1 MVVKNKIYKALKMVK
16 DPLKG
21 NQGEGSYFY
30 AKNLRFLTHTEEATG
45 GFVLEKGN
53 DISFSI
59 PEVTIDYSST
69 SFKYIVK
76 GKPKEL
82 KYTAENTTTPRC
94 DIESDFADGTKSTG
108 SIIHGHSISR
118 DGIVIFSTNNLGFD
132 CIWYVADTAIK
143 EIKLIY
149 CRNLGFSTEN
159 PIQAHSNYENEN
171 IDKTYWIDGKA
182 QQRSVNVKD
191 KKLVDLKVNVL
202 NMVGNFNLSQPQI
215 TDTFVGGTHTSGMI
229 QYAYNLYR
237 VNGSQTKISPLS
249 ELVPLDKD
257 VYGGGELNEVVSRTV
272 ALKISDLDKSYS
284 NIKLYAVK
292 YTSFNLSPSISVI
305 VDQGIPS
312 SGSIEYYDDGSILL
326 GISNETFLFLGGDI
340 IIPKSMEVK
349 NNRMF
354 LTNYSEKVYE
364 LAVNG
369 IDVADGCRAF
379 SFDDNGN
386 AKVAKSMKTISDPL
400 SGYVSAVPDN
410 EELIS
415 FHKSTPASPPSNH
428 SCINV
433 DYYKYNKNANG
444 YPGGTGKF
452 LKYTLTRSRVDD
464 ADNFTEEDAKGR
476 FYKDG
481 EIYRLAIQFY
491 NKYGEVTTPKWIADF
506 VTQQLSEGNLT
517 GYYGTLKVELL
528 PAFSIWF
535 SSLPEEQRPV
545 GYKILRAE
553 RKIKDRTVVAQ
564 GIING
569 MVALDVETKNKRPAD
584 FTVDAENFCH
594 KSSTIK
600 IPSLIRPFDDSL
612 CPLLSAKSYKSLGG
626 PNIVSGNAVLYEE
639 EKVNPLFGLFSPAA
653 AFATL
658 FANSGNKKRYY
669 GNISEVYTANAGEDA
684 RKFSMQFNKLMQFH
698 CPEIEFD
705 LISKIN
711 SKQLTVIGGLKNTN
725 NAWWGKELNAA
736 SKQVIS
742 ETKTDGYISP
752 SDKRAIDA
760 SIESLSGDRKNIQDF
775 ALFGPSGNKDN
786 YDTHHFYREF
796 NADKKSI
803 AGSVAGAFTFSKKNF
818 EIYGSPEVA
827 ERGQGRKRYKNNPEL
842 VYVNTMEPMSSDTFE
857 NASRPGKSSNMG
869 VPGINSVAS
878 HACRSA
884 FFALGADGDEM
895 KVRRGLEDVFAQSGL
910 TDKSSVI
917 LCEFKTEPFLLYV
930 GSIYGGNS
938 YEDKKRTPYIEIG
951 SYNKIT
957 NLTCF
962 IKNPGDTFV
971 ANYKF
976 ERISKNGV
984 ESNAANTSHVTEI
997 VSYTTETSI
1006 DLRRRNDLSLTAWDS
1021 KFSPLYEDYKKYN
1034 RVYSQEPNLIYR
1046 IDRDYNFRAV
1056 STFETSI
1063 ISTKEKIPNEPI
1075 DSWTDLLINE
1085 QMSIDGRYG
1094 PINALISH
1102 GDEVFAFQDRAIA
1115 RISILPRVQISGND
1129 GIAVQLGT
1137 GQLFNE
1143 YKYITTKSGSVNKWG
1158 VVSTEKA
1165 LYYID
1170 ALNKS
1175 FCSISNEGLINISD
1189 SEGFHK
1195 EFQDIINQAFVDA
1208 DNPIKKAGV
1217 SLGYDPITNDVYVSI
1232 FNETG
1237 CYTIAYNEGT
1247 KGFTSYYDYDSPMY
1261 MFNKKEM
1268 LTISPKNGALV
1279 YKNFTGKHGVFYGE
1293 VREAAYS
1300 VVLAPEPFVECL
1312 FNNIEF
1318 NCLSKDSI
1326 GRESLITWDK
1336 VRLSNEFQDSGYVD
1350 LINRTNIRKKNRQH
1364 RITLPRQK
1372 NSRDRVRNNW
1382 AVMELKITNSSGISM
1397 AMNDIVLYY
1406 SPNYI
1411 VIQ

>member
-1 MVVKNKIYKALKMVK
+1 MTVRQKIYKPLKMVK
-16 DPLKG
+16 DLLKG
-21 NQGEGSYFY
+21 KQAEGSYFH
-30 AKNLRFLTHTEEATG
+30 AKNLRFITHTEEATG

-53 DISFSI
+53 DISFI
-59 PEVTIDYSST
+59 LPEVTVDYSST
-69 SFKYIVK
+69 SFKYTVN
-76 GKPKEL
+76 GKAKSL
-82 KYTAENTTTPRC
+82 KYTLTQDSE
-94 DIESDFADGTKSTG
+94 IQKDFADQAKSAG
-108 SIIHGHSISR
+108 SVFHGHSISR

-132 CIWYVADTAIK
+132 CIWYVKDEAIK
-143 EIKLIY
+143 DIKLVY
-149 CRNLGFSTEN
+149 CRNLGFSSNN

-191 KKLVDLKVNVL
+191 PKLVDLKINVL
-202 NMVGNFNLSQPQI
+202 NMVGDFNLSQPQI
-215 TDTFVGGTHTSGMI
+215 TDTFVGGSHTSGMI

-272 ALKISDLDKSYS
+272 SLKIDGLDQSYT
-284 NIKLYAVK
+284 NVKIYAVK
-292 YTSFNLSPSISVI
+292 YTSYNLSPSISVI

-312 SGSIEYYDDGSILL
+312 TGTLEYYDDGSVLL

-354 LTNYSEKVYE
+354 LTNYAEKVYD
-364 LAVNG
+364 LVVDG

-379 SFDDNGN
+379 SFDENGN
-386 AKVAKSMKTISDPL
+386 SKIARSMKTITDEL
-400 SGYVSAVPDN
+400 TDYVSVVPVN
-410 EELIS
+410 EDLMT
-415 FHKSTPASPPSNH
+415 FHKSAPASPSSNH

-433 DYYKYNKNANG
+433 DYYKYNQNANG
-444 YPGGTGKF
+444 YPGGTGRF
-452 LKYTLTRSRVDD
+452 LKYTLTRSRVGDVD
-464 ADNFTEEDAKGR
+464 KFSEEDAKGR

-528 PAFSIWF
+528 PAFTTWI

-553 RKIKDRTVVAQ
+553 RKIKDRTVIAQ

-569 MVALDVETKNKRPAD
+569 MVALDVETKGNRPSN
-584 FTVDAENFCH
+584 FTVEAENFCH
-594 KSSTIK
+594 KSSAIK

-612 CPLLSAKSYKSLGG
+612 CPLLSVKSYKNLIN
-626 PNIVSGNAVLYEE
+626 PNIVSGNPVLYEE
-639 EKVNPLFGLFSPAA
+639 KKVGDLVGNFSPLGP
-653 AFATL
+653 FLSL

-669 GNISEVYTANAGEDA
+669 GNISEVYSGNSGDDA

-711 SKQLTVIGGLKNTN
+711 SKQLTVIGGLKNTD
-725 NAWWGKELNAA
+725 NAWWGKELNSS
-736 SKQVIS
+736 SKQILN
-742 ETKTDGYISP
+742 ETKTEGYISP
-752 SDKRAIDA
+752 SDKRAIDG
-760 SIESLSGDRKNIQDF
+760 SIESLSGDRRNLQDF
-775 ALFGPSGNKDN
+775 ALFGPSGNKDT
-786 YDTHHFYREF
+786 YDTHHFYREY
-796 NADKKSI
+796 NADRKNSL
-803 AGSVAGAFTFSKKNF
+803 GTVVGAFTFSKKNF
-818 EIYGSPEVA
+818 ELYGSPEIA

-842 VYVNTMEPMSSDTFE
+842 AYVNTMEPMSSDTFE
-857 NASRPGKSSNMG
+857 NANKPGRATDMG

-878 HACRSA
+878 HVCRSA

-895 KVRRGLEDVFAQSGL
+895 KTRRGLEDVFSQSGL

-917 LCEFKTEPFLLYV
+917 LCEFKTEPVLLYV

-938 YEDKKRTPYIEIG
+938 YEDKKRTPYVEIG
-951 SYNKIT
+951 SYKKIT
-957 NLTCF
+957 DLTCF
-962 IKNPGDTFV
+962 IKSPGDTFV

-976 ERISKNGV
+976 ERISKNGT
-984 ESNAANTSHVTEI
+984 ESSTASTSHVTEI
-997 VSYTTETSI
+997 VSYTTETSV
-1006 DLRRRNDLSLTAWDS
+1006 DLRRRNDLSLTEWDS
-1021 KFSPLYEDYKKYN
+1021 KFSPLYEEYKKYN

-1046 IDRDYNFRAV
+1046 VDRDYNFRAV
-1056 STFETSI
+1056 NTFETSI
-1063 ISTKEKIPNEPI
+1063 IATKEKIPNEPI

-1085 QMSIDGRYG
+1085 QIGIDGRYG
-1094 PINALISH
+1094 PINALISY
-1102 GDEVFAFQDRAIA
+1102 GDEVYAFQDRAIA

-1158 VVSTEKA
+1158 VVSTEIA

-1175 FCSISNEGLINISD
+1175 FCSISGGVLTNISD

-1195 EFQDIINQAFVDA
+1195 EFQDIINQAFVNA
-1208 DNPIKKAGV
+1208 DNPIKRAGI
-1217 SLGYDPITNDVYVSI
+1217 SMGHDPITSDVYISV
-1232 FNETG
+1232 FNEGKCT
-1237 CYTIAYNEGT
+1237 TIAYNEGT

-1261 MFNKKEM
+1261 IFNKKEM
-1268 LTISPKNGALV
+1268 LTVSPKNGSLV
-1279 YKNFTGKHGVFYGE
+1279 YKNFAGKHGVFYGE
-1293 VREAAYS
+1293 VKEAGYS
-1300 VVLAPEPFVECL
+1300 VVLAPEPMVECL
-1312 FNNIEF
+1312 FNNLEF
-1318 NCLSKDSI
+1318 NCLSKDIS
-1326 GRESLITWDK
+1326 GKESLITWDK
-1336 VRLSNEFQDSGYVD
+1336 VRLSNEFQDSGFVN

-1364 RITLPRQK
+1364 RISLPRQK
-1372 NSRDRVRNNW
+1372 NSRDRIRNNW
-1382 AVMELKITNSSGISM
+1382 AVMELKITNTTGISM

-1406 SPNYI
+1406 TPNYI